1 MECFLSNYK
10 FIELFIYFLVFI
22 NEVGNDVAAKAV
34 EVAAN
39 YIKKTPSLGFTV
51 EIVSVEGNR
60 TDSKGLLEQSKWYSF
75 NLFLWAIKNNN
86 KNTIAAKIL

>member
-1 MECFLSNYK
+1 M
-10 FIELFIYFLVFI
+10 
-22 NEVGNDVAAKAV
+22 
-34 EVAAN
+34 AAN

-75 NLFLWAIKNNN
+75 NKFLWAIKKTKK
-86 KNTIAAKIL
+86 KNTIAAKSL

>member
-10 FIELFIYFLVFI
+10 FISSNFISVFI

-60 TDSKGLLEQSKWYSF
+60 TDSKGLLEQSKWYSIF
-75 NLFLWAIKNNN
+75 MSNKI
-86 KNTIAAKIL
+86 KNTIAAEIL

>member
-1 MECFLSNYK
+1 M
-10 FIELFIYFLVFI
+10 FI

-60 TDSKGLLEQSKWYSF
+60 TDSKGLLEQSK
-75 NLFLWAIKNNN
+75 
-86 KNTIAAKIL
+86 

>member
-1 MECFLSNYK
+1 MYFIHNLKDLSWSVFFQIIN
-10 FIELFIYFLVFI
+10 LFIYFSCFFLVFI

-60 TDSKGLLEQSKWYSF
+60 TDSKGLLEQSK
-75 NLFLWAIKNNN
+75 
-86 KNTIAAKIL
+86 